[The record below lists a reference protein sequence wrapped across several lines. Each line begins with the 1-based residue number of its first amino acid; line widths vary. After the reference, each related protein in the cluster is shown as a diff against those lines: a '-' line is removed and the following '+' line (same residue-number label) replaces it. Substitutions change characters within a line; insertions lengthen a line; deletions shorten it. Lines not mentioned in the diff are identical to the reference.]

1 MQSPPRSGYEN
12 MSILFFCTFNIRS
25 SFRVHN
31 HSLFPVF
38 HFCLLIVSISAP
50 NTAITVQD
58 KAKREG

>member
-1 MQSPPRSGYEN
+1 